1 MKRTPLRE
9 RLLPNYSRGE
19 ELMNM
24 ITHIVGGALG
34 LAVLLSCVIKAA
46 LRDNFFGI
54 LSCTIYGTT
63 FITMFTISS
72 VYHGMRTGI
81 GKKVLQ
87 VIDHCTIYFLIA
99 GTYTVIA
106 LTALYR
112 VSPLLCWTALAVEWG
127 LTIIAVTLTAID
139 LHNYRIFSMICY
151 IGMGWCV
158 VFFLPQTMRALTA
171 PGFLLLFAGGV
182 AYSIG
187 AILYG
192 IGAKKPWYHS
202 VFHVFVVVGSVLQFL
217 SIFFYAL

>member
-1 MKRTPLRE
+1 MKRTKLSQRA
-9 RLLPNYSRGE
+9 LPAYCRGE
-19 ELMNM
+19 ELTNM
-24 ITHIVGGALG
+24 ITHIVGGGIAVVVLALCV
-34 LAVLLSCVIKAA
+34 LRAVLHGSAMACVGA
-46 LRDNFFGI
+46 
-54 LSCTIYGTT
+54 
-63 FITMFTISS
+63 S
-72 VYHGMRTGI
+72 VYGVCMVALYAMSSIYHGLRPGI
-81 GKKVLQ
+81 AKLVMQ
-87 VIDHCTIYFLIA
+87 VMDHCTIYFLIA

>member
-1 MKRTPLRE
+1 MKRTKLANRH
-9 RLLPNYSRGE
+9 LPNYSRGE
-19 ELMNM
+19 EIMNM
-24 ITHIVGGALG
+24 VTHITGGAMG
-34 LAVLLSCVIKAA
+34 IAVLTLCVICAA
-46 LRDNFFGI
+46 LHGNTWGVVA
-54 LSCTIYGTT
+54 SAIYGA
-63 FITMFTISS
+63 TMVVMYTISS
-72 VYHGMRTGI
+72 VYHGLKPSL
-81 GKKVLQ
+81 GKKVMQ

-139 LHNYRIFSMICY
+139 LHHYRIFSMICY

>member
-1 MKRTPLRE
+1 M
-9 RLLPNYSRGE
+9 
-19 ELMNM
+19 
-24 ITHIVGGALG
+24 
-34 LAVLLSCVIKAA
+34 
-46 LRDNFFGI
+46 
-54 LSCTIYGTT
+54 
-63 FITMFTISS
+63 
-72 VYHGMRTGI
+72 
-81 GKKVLQ
+81 
-87 VIDHCTIYFLIA
+87 
-99 GTYTVIA
+99 
-106 LTALYR
+106 
-112 VSPLLCWTALAVEWG
+112 LCWTALAVEWG